1 MLNIKLPLI
10 ESTYKEKRKTVQLLA
25 DEEII
30 EFEDYEEQS
39 NDNKHSIDSNL
50 EELSKS
56 LEIIKE
62 SGSFE
67 SVDLDEISTPEPE

>member
-1 MLNIKLPLI
+1 M
-10 ESTYKEKRKTVQLLA
+10 A